1 MQSKS
6 ATALTRW
13 RVCEWNH
20 SKYTVLHSFNTQ
32 YFKTTPVVLSNS
44 GPSIRRQIKAVLFCT
59 LTHAFEVKSTVQGNR
74 KDLCV
79 SVSLFLL
86 CSSYSRQFSIL
97 LLLPYDTY
105 LTSHDPWI
113 IYNHTTS
120 PDESAR
126 RALWVRYSMVR
137 CRGTKDDEEEESV
150 QIPCKGLQFLAL
162 CVCVSVHLLAT
173 ETVTARN
180 RRGFETADSST

>member
-20 SKYTVLHSFNTQ
+20 SKYTVLHSFN
-32 YFKTTPVVLSNS
+32 K
-44 GPSIRRQIKAVLFCT
+44 PSISKQHLLCCPILDLPFEDKSKLFCT
-59 LTHAFEVKSTVQGNR
+59 LTRAFEVKSTVQGNR

-150 QIPCKGLQFLAL
+150 QIPCKGLRFLAL